1 MRNSAIIFLSFIAV
15 TAFGQKNFRPGYILK
30 DADTL
35 RGNVQYRE
43 GSASFG
49 KCTFQAAGQAEAITY
64 APTEINGFGYETR
77 HFKSVVIR
85 HEFQFVEIIVQGR
98 ANLLRRGQDYFVQK
112 DTALVALTS
121 TTTDVFING
130 RQYKN
135 EDKNFANRLN
145 YLFSDCPTFKGR
157 LDKINLFTLSP
168 PQIESK
174 FSDVVSAYN
183 TCLNGPSKKH
193 QIAKNK
199 KTFSWGAVAGVAT
212 TNAEGNL
219 NLLDPSWFEFRNT
232 PVDFKNSSS
241 FTGGLFIDV
250 VNPRFSEKFH
260 IRVEANYVTAKL
272 SARKIYPAF
281 FQQYP
286 DTSIV
291 TANYKAITVPLS
303 FVYNFN
309 TRNFSPYLRA
319 GFGPVFLLN
328 KKIGQTIDYGS
339 TSAKEYK
346 KEDIVPMVNTTLS
359 FCFSAGADYKIGK
372 QTSFFEIRY
381 EPKIEMLNS
390 ADPANS
396 FKVGYLKFL
405 VGIRF

>member
-1 MRNSAIIFLSFIAV
+1 M
-15 TAFGQKNFRPGYILK
+15 
-30 DADTL
+30 
-35 RGNVQYRE
+35 
-43 GSASFG
+43 
-49 KCTFQAAGQAEAITY
+49 
-64 APTEINGFGYETR
+64 
-77 HFKSVVIR
+77 IR

-145 YLFSDCPTFKGR
+145 GLLSDCPTFKGG
-157 LDKINLFTLSP
+157 LEKINLFTLSP

-174 FSDVVSAYN
+174 FSAVVSSYN
-183 TCLNGPSKKH
+183 TCQGGPSKKH

-212 TNAEGNL
+212 INAESYIDV
-219 NLLDPSWFEFRNT
+219 LDPSWFAYRNT
-232 PVDFKNSSS
+232 PVDFQNTSS
-241 FTGGLFIDV
+241 FTGGLFVDV

-260 IRVEANYVTAKL
+260 IRVEANYLSAKL
-272 SARKIYPAF
+272 SARKIYPPF

-286 DTSIV
+286 DTSVV

-328 KKIGQTIDYGS
+328 QKIGQTIDFGS
-339 TSAKEYK
+339 TTKTEYK
-346 KEDIVPMVNTTLS
+346 KEDIVPMIATTFS

-381 EPKIEMLNS
+381 EPKIQMLNS

-396 FKVGYLKFL
+396 LKIGYLKFL